1 LARDAAA
8 SAAFDELYANAPCG
22 LLVTAPDGTI
32 RVVNDTFL
40 AWTGYARQDLTG
52 TRFVDL
58 LSPGGRLYHET
69 HYMPMLQMQSTV
81 REIAFDVVCADRRR
95 IPVLVNA
102 RADRDENGAITAIH
116 VAVLEATERR
126 EYERELMRA
135 KQRAEE
141 SEAHAQDLARTLQ
154 RTLMPPAVP
163 KVDGLDL
170 GAVYR
175 PAGTGDEVGG
185 DFYDVFQ
192 VSADDW
198 VVAIGDV
205 CGKGVDAAIVTAL
218 VRYTTRA
225 AAVEHA
231 GAARVLEIV
240 NEVLLHHD
248 TERYCTVALLR
259 LRRRGAGWDVT
270 VALGGHPPP
279 LRKAR
284 DASLVE
290 VGEPGLLLGIFEQ
303 PHLAESS
310 LRLEAGDLLVLYT
323 DGITEGRRGNEFFG
337 EARLADAIASA
348 EGSAQ
353 EQAASIAH
361 QVLEFQG
368 QVTRDDLAA
377 VVVRV
382 PEDIEPRCAGAPDA

>member
-1 LARDAAA
+1 LVDGTDA
-8 SAAFDELYANAPCG
+8 SAMFADIYARAACG

-32 RVVNDTFL
+32 TIVNDTL
-40 AWTGYARQDLTG
+40 LRWTGFARRDLVG
-52 TRFVDL
+52 TKFVDL

-69 HYMPMLQMQSTV
+69 HYMPMLQMRSAG
-81 REIAFDVVCADRRR
+81 REIAFDIVGADRRR

-102 RADRDENGAITAIH
+102 RAERDERDGIAAIH

-126 EYERELMRA
+126 AYERELMRA
-135 KQRAEE
+135 KRRAEE
-141 SEAHAQDLARTLQ
+141 SEAHAHELARTLQ
-154 RTLMPPAVP
+154 QTLIPPALP

-192 VSADDW
+192 ISADDW
-198 VVAIGDV
+198 VVTIGDV

-231 GAARVLEIV
+231 GAARVLETV

-259 LRRRGAGWDVT
+259 LRRRGAAWHVT
-270 VALGGHPPP
+270 IALGGHPPP
-279 LRKAR
+279 LRTRAR
-284 DASLVE
+284 TGSLDE
-290 VGEPGLLLGIFEQ
+290 VGQAGLLLGIFDR
-303 PHLAESS
+303 PHLPEESIA
-310 LRLEAGDLLVLYT
+310 LEAGDALVLYT
-323 DGITEGRRGNEFFG
+323 DGITEGRNADDFFG
-337 EARLADAIASA
+337 ESRLAAAVAAAD
-348 EGSAQ
+348 GSAQ
-353 EQAASIAH
+353 DRAASIAG
-361 QVLEFQG
+361 QVLEFQDH
-368 QVTRDDLAA
+368 VTRDDLAV
-377 VVVRV
+377 VVVRL
-382 PEDIEPRCAGAPDA
+382 PEDVAHASASSR